1 MRSNVSN
8 GRKLRRRRRGWPGR
22 LNSRG
27 DIMIQ
32 KFGSI
37 TLSKQ
42 KRTEDVL

>member
-8 GRKLRRRRRGWPGR
+8 GRKLRRRRGWPGR

-37 TLSKQ
+37 ILSKQ